1 MKIYPK
7 TNEMFEGIQNLEEA
21 IKKYKGIEIQYFA
34 KSKTEMV
41 DFEIRK
47 PIEEII
53 KKYPDIEEITIHPP
67 LYDYELEVLLLKDKR
82 IFLKQIKEMVKL
94 SKKYKIKINIVEHT
108 RLLMSQS
115 RISIIPILEKA
126 KKIMKGSN
134 TKILFE
140 NIYMMEEQ
148 KDCAVLSLCEYLNSE
163 NMKVCIDMC
172 HLYCQAHIYKKNIE
186 EFLEKYLDKEKC
198 KRQVYQ
204 IHFSYTAGE
213 DGYVDRMNTHALVH
227 PNKETLYYD
236 ANLLCEYGMKDC
248 NWVTEVSEKD
258 YKTREDEAN
267 EIKMLSEYIEKNNI

>member
-7 TNEMFEGIQNLEEA
+7 TNEMLE
-21 IKKYKGIEIQYFA
+21 GIEIQYFA
-34 KSKTEMV
+34 KSKSEIV
-41 DFEIRK
+41 DFEITK
-47 PIEEII
+47 PIESLL
-53 KKYPDIEEITIHPP
+53 KKYPQIEEITIHPP
-67 LYDYELEVLLLKDKR
+67 LCDYELEVVLLKDKN
-82 IFLKQIKEMVKL
+82 IFLNQIKEIVKL
-94 SKKYKIKINIVEHT
+94 SKKYKIKINIVQHT
-108 RLLMSQS
+108 RLLMSQAKL
-115 RISIIPILEKA
+115 SIIPVLEKA
-126 KKIMKGSN
+126 KKIMKGTN
-134 TKILFE
+134 TKIVFE

-148 KDCAVLSLCEYLNSE
+148 KDCTVINLCEYLNSE

-204 IHFSYTAGE
+204 IHFAYTANE
-213 DGYVDRMNTHALVH
+213 DGYIDRRTHAIMH
-227 PNKETLYYD
+227 PDQETLNYD

>member
-7 TNEMFEGIQNLEEA
+7 TNEYLEGIEEFE
-21 IKKYKGIEIQYFA
+21 KTLKEYKGIEIQYFA
-34 KSKTEMV
+34 KSKSEIV
-41 DFEIRK
+41 DFEITK
-47 PIEEII
+47 PIESLL
-53 KKYPDIEEITIHPP
+53 KKYPQIEEITIHPP
-67 LYDYELEVLLLKDKR
+67 LCDYELEVVLLKDKN
-82 IFLKQIKEMVKL
+82 IFLNQIKEIVKL
-94 SKKYKIKINIVEHT
+94 SKKYKIKINIVQHT
-108 RLLMSQS
+108 RLLMSQAKL
-115 RISIIPILEKA
+115 SIIPVLEKA
-126 KKIMKGSN
+126 KKIMKGTN
-134 TKILFE
+134 TKIVFE

-148 KDCAVLSLCEYLNSE
+148 KDCTVINLCEYLNSE

-204 IHFSYTAGE
+204 IHFAYTANE
-213 DGYVDRMNTHALVH
+213 DGYIDRRTHAIMH
-227 PNKETLYYD
+227 PDQETLNYD
-236 ANLLCEYGMKDC
+236 ANLLWEYGRKEC